1 MCTAFY
7 DGIMEWLLNKTKQ
20 KKRYGLNLFVA
31 LLLFFSLSL
40 FFLSHA
46 LFFFSLSRRSFYN
59 YSRKISGRLLSLLWF
74 NLFDYPCF
82 SLWSIV
88 GKYFSILD
96 VDWPIKEESLFTHT
110 HRMTAGSVYIY
121 LYLLSQL
128 FFGKPTKKSPL
139 FLRFEKKNYIGS
151 CSSQFHFY

>member
-121 LYLLSQL
+121 IYIYYLN
-128 FFGKPTKKSPL
+128 FFAENQPKKVPCFYVS
-139 FLRFEKKNYIGS
+139 KKKILHW
-151 CSSQFHFY
+151 FM